1 MATMITM
8 PKLGLTMTEG
18 TVLEW
23 KKNEGDPL
31 KKGEVVLVVA
41 TEKLTY
47 EVEAPDDGLLLRI
60 AVKAGETVPVG
71 AILGA
76 IGEKGEEPD
85 LGAAGVEE
93 VPPAEKEA
101 ASEREQERPTGALKV
116 TEPVPAKGDTGKRVV
131 VIGGGPG
138 GYVAAIRAAQLGGNV
153 TLVEKESLGGTCVN
167 VGCIPTKALLHSAE
181 VNRTVEDAAEAGL
194 KVGSLEIQWDVVQE
208 RKNQVVKQLSQGVK
222 ALLTANGVEVVTGK
236 ASFIDDRN
244 ILVRSMEGDRKIES
258 DAVIVATG
266 SEASL
271 PPIPGVDL
279 DGVVTSTGALSF
291 HEIPSRMVIIGGGV
305 IGVEFAS
312 IYADFGCNVTI
323 IEMLPQILPGA
334 DGEAVSALSKVLE
347 ARGITI
353 HTGAKVGSIEAAGSS
368 LVISADLSG
377 REEKIEADKVLVA
390 VGRKPF
396 TEGLNL
402 EAAGIRTERDRISV
416 DKSMRTSVPHI
427 FAVGDCCSPI
437 MLAHVAMMEGEVAA
451 GNIFGLDEK
460 MDYSTTP
467 GCVYTSPEL
476 AWAGL
481 TEEEA
486 KKRGHKVRKGVF
498 PMIGNAKSLISGET
512 RGMVKI
518 VADEKYG
525 EILGVH
531 IVGAR
536 ATDLISEA
544 SLAIR
549 LEATLDEVVETIH
562 GHPTFCEATREA
574 ALACLGRAIH
584 SIPRA

>member
-1 MATMITM
+1 
-8 PKLGLTMTEG
+8 
-18 TVLEW
+18 
-23 KKNEGDPL
+23 
-31 KKGEVVLVVA
+31 
-41 TEKLTY
+41 
-47 EVEAPDDGLLLRI
+47 
-60 AVKAGETVPVG
+60 
-71 AILGA
+71 
-76 IGEKGEEPD
+76 
-85 LGAAGVEE
+85 
-93 VPPAEKEA
+93 
-101 ASEREQERPTGALKV
+101 
-116 TEPVPAKGDTGKRVV
+116 
-131 VIGGGPG
+131 
-138 GYVAAIRAAQLGGNV
+138 
-153 TLVEKESLGGTCVN
+153 
-167 VGCIPTKALLHSAE
+167 
-181 VNRTVEDAAEAGL
+181 
-194 KVGSLEIQWDVVQE
+194 
-208 RKNQVVKQLSQGVK
+208 
-222 ALLTANGVEVVTGK
+222 
-236 ASFIDDRN
+236 
-244 ILVRSMEGDRKIES
+244 
-258 DAVIVATG
+258 
-266 SEASL
+266 
-271 PPIPGVDL
+271 
-279 DGVVTSTGALSF
+279 
-291 HEIPSRMVIIGGGV
+291 MVIIGGGV

-312 IYADFGCNVTI
+312 IYADFGCSVTI

-334 DGEAVSALSKVLE
+334 DGEAVSALRKVLE

-377 REEKIEADKVLVA
+377 REEKIGADKVLVA

-402 EAAGIRTERDRISV
+402 EAAGIRIERDRISV

-544 SLAIR
+544 SSPSGSKPPWTKWPKR
-549 LEATLDEVVETIH
+549 SMV
-562 GHPTFCEATREA
+562 
-574 ALACLGRAIH
+574 
-584 SIPRA
+584 IPRSVKLREKLSLPVLKGQFTAYPGSEQCRYLEWGGANEIYREPEDRPQVQPCP